1 MPWLISLEGGEGA
14 GKTSVMAALQA
25 TLEAAGHRV
34 ARAREPGGTPA
45 GEAIR
50 DVLLDSRHALHPH
63 AELLLMFA
71 SRAQLCAEVVEPAIG
86 RGEVVLSDRFT
97 DASFAYQ
104 GGGRGLPGGMVA
116 ALERQ
121 FVSRRPDLT
130 LLLDVDVATGLNRAR
145 ARGGS
150 PDRIE
155 QEREAFFERVRDAY
169 RRRAEAE
176 PGRIVVIDAGKP
188 QVEVVAAACAALQR
202 FLVGRAAA

>member
-1 MPWLISLEGGEGA
+1 MSWLITLEGGEGA

-34 ARAREPGGTPA
+34 VRTREPGGTPA

-50 DVLLDSRHALHPH
+50 GVLLDRQYALHPH

-71 SRAQLCAEVVEPAIG
+71 SRAQLCAELVEPAIA

-104 GGGRGLPGGMVA
+104 GGGRGIPSQVVA

-121 FVSRRPDLT
+121 FVTRRPDFT
-130 LLLDVDVATGLNRAR
+130 LLLDVDVATGLGRAR
-145 ARGGS
+145 SRGGE

-155 QEREAFFERVRDAY
+155 LERETFFEQVRAAY
-169 RRRAEAE
+169 RTRAAAE
-176 PGRIVVIDAGKP
+176 PDRIAVIDAGQP
-188 QVEVVAAACAALQR
+188 QAAVVESACAALLHFIESR
-202 FLVGRAAA
+202 GG